1 VSMLMIA
8 VSETQTMLIASVC
21 LYGLGQG
28 SVSPTLLA
36 WATDLSEDRHK
47 GRALA
52 SLYIFMELGIGVGAF
67 ASGWIYTRGSD
78 FFLPF
83 VTCSALAG
91 IAFVI
96 LLLKPLLQRR

>member
-1 VSMLMIA
+1 
-8 VSETQTMLIASVC
+8 
-21 LYGLGQG
+21 LGQG

-36 WATDLSEDRHK
+36 WATDLAEERHK

-52 SLYIFMELGIGVGAF
+52 SLYIFMEFGIGVGAF
-67 ASGWIYTRGSD
+67 ASGWFVGHPISVGSD

-83 VTCSALAG
+83 VTCSVLAG

-96 LLLKPLLQRR
+96 LLMKPLFRER